1 MKMFT
6 PVAGCL
12 GVLLSFAAASCHPA
26 TEPPEPEQAAPIRV
40 QVAPVRRAEIA
51 DVLAVTGET
60 AALSVLRLASPVA
73 GRVTLLTVRPGDQ
86 LAAGEVAARVI
97 PLENE
102 AAVHGFAL
110 LEGVGAFS
118 LRQQEAARRLGKA
131 LSVRDIPLRASFPAM
146 VAERLRN
153 PGEHVAQN
161 DVLLEL
167 FDPRSLYVI
176 AQVPVGAAARV
187 TTGLPVQVHS
197 GGSTTAGQVT
207 ALVTSLTPQTLT
219 VPVRISL
226 AAPLQPP
233 LLHAAVE
240 CRITVARHL
249 EALIIP
255 RSSLAS
261 SIATDS
267 GTVVVAVNGLT
278 QQRAVQLGLRTPTE
292 VEVTQGLSAGDLIL
306 TQEPYAL
313 PDGTRIEAAVTDGD
327 PAPSHPTADDAG
339 PPHRS

>member
-6 PVAGCL
+6 TVAGCL

-26 TEPPEPEQAAPIRV
+26 TEQPETEQVAPVRV
-40 QVAPVRRAEIA
+40 QVAPVRRGEFT
-51 DVLAVTGET
+51 DVLTVTGET

-86 LAAGEVAARVI
+86 LPAGEVAARVI

-110 LEGVGAFS
+110 LEGAGAFS
-118 LRQQEAARRLGKA
+118 LREQEAARRLGKA
-131 LSVRDIPLRASFPAM
+131 LSVRDIPLRASFPAV

-167 FDPRSLYVI
+167 FDPRSLYVM
-176 AQVPVGAAARV
+176 AQVPIDAAARV
-187 TTGLPVQVHS
+187 TTGLPVQVRS
-197 GGSTTAGQVT
+197 GGSTTAGQIA

-226 AAPLQPP
+226 ATPLRPP

-240 CRITVARHL
+240 CRITVARHPD
-249 EALIIP
+249 ALIIP
-255 RSSLAS
+255 RSALVS
-261 SIATDS
+261 SIAADT
-267 GTVVVAVNGLT
+267 GTVMVAINGLT
-278 QQRAVQLGLRTPTE
+278 RQRTVQLGLRTATE
-292 VEVTQGLSAGDLIL
+292 VEVTEGLSTGDLIL
-306 TQEPYAL
+306 TQGQYAL
-313 PDGTRIEAAVTDGD
+313 PVGTRIEATVTDGD
-327 PAPSHPTADDAG
+327 PEPSPPTADDAG
-339 PPHRS
+339 PPHHS